1 LRILCLIPVRGGSKG
16 LPRKNALE
24 IYKGKSLLEWTI
36 IQANKAFPHED
47 IIVSTEDN
55 ELSNIAKSVNAI
67 VLDRPANLAQDDTTT
82 AAVVEN
88 ILQHLDPDK
97 KIYDAICILQ
107 VTSALRKNEDILE
120 SIKMISS
127 KKYDSVISCFKLNNI
142 HPAKQ
147 YTINKVEG
155 VPVAESILTES
166 HPLQQKHANRH
177 QRSKIYQRNGAI
189 FLVTQDHFTK
199 TGLMWGGCIGIVE
212 MPFERSID
220 IDTKDEL
227 DQARQYLEQNL

>member
-1 LRILCLIPVRGGSKG
+1 MRILCVIPVRGGSKG

-67 VLDRPANLAQDDTTT
+67 VLDRPAKLAQDDTTT

-120 SIKMISS
+120 SVNSFYAGTISRI
-127 KKYDSVISCFKLNNI
+127 DSVTSYPEMNSFC
-142 HPAKQ
+142 PSMRQ
-147 YTINKVEG
+147 G
-155 VPVAESILTES
+155 
-166 HPLQQKHANRH
+166 
-177 QRSKIYQRNGAI
+177 KIFAG
-189 FLVTQDHFTK
+189 
-199 TGLMWGGCIGIVE
+199 E
-212 MPFERSID
+212 
-220 IDTKDEL
+220 
-227 DQARQYLEQNL
+227 

>member
-1 LRILCLIPVRGGSKG
+1 LRILCIIPVRGGSKG

-24 IYKGKSLLEWTI
+24 INKGKSLLEWTI
-36 IQANKAFPHED
+36 IQANKVFEHED

-55 ELSNIAKSVNAI
+55 ELSIIAKSVNAK
-67 VLDRPANLAQDDTTT
+67 VLDRPAKLAQDDTTT

-107 VTSALRKNEDILE
+107 VTSALRKKEDILE
-120 SIKMISS
+120 SIKMISTN
-127 KKYDSVISCFKLNNI
+127 KFDSVISCFELTNI

-147 YTINKVEG
+147 YTINEVEG
-155 VPVAESILTES
+155 IPVAEPILTES

-177 QRSKIYQRNGAI
+177 QRSKIFQRNGAI
-189 FLVTQDHFTK
+189 FLVTRDHFIK
-199 TGLMWGGCIGIVE
+199 TGLMWGGCIGIVK

-227 DQARQYLEQNL
+227 DQARQYLKQNL

>member
-127 KKYDSVISCFKLNNI
+127 KKYDSVIICFK
-142 HPAKQ
+142 
-147 YTINKVEG
+147 KVN
-155 VPVAESILTES
+155 VAAGDSLAVDDVIIE
-166 HPLQQKHANRH
+166 
-177 QRSKIYQRNGAI
+177 
-189 FLVTQDHFTK
+189 
-199 TGLMWGGCIGIVE
+199 
-212 MPFERSID
+212 FE
-220 IDTKDEL
+220 
-227 DQARQYLEQNL
+227 